1 MENNQKKR
9 VGACVCVCVC
19 VCVLYSEYKLNKQ
32 GDNI

>member
-9 VGACVCVCVC
+9 VGECVCVCVC